1 MSRIDE
7 IQKELEEF
15 KERQKNKE
23 EAMQEAARKAEEARK
38 LAEKEAQRA
47 TEAYCKAEEARKLAE
62 ETAKAIEEVKTYEDN
77 KVDAPEEN
85 NFNYE
90 EKQENDKKTT
100 EVSEE
105 KEKNSKNGNVKI
117 KYFAIGALV
126 TILAIGGCRLV
137 KEAKGGKLIK
147 PTKTPTNSNITT
159 PISIPT
165 STPLAEQ
172 NITDKEF
179 VSLVNRV
186 TEDLNNRGIKLTQ
199 DEIVSYVMIVN
210 IEKIARENPELI
222 KTVIGNKD
230 PNVVLQDAYM
240 VMGARVTYNYEMY
253 SETNDS
259 SKFLDPTL
267 VVYSANQKDKTK
279 TIIDLVK
286 EISTIEDNEK
296 FNEAVVNLLDKI
308 YDPKDKLYDLDAG
321 TIFLLQEVLVPVR
334 GLYGTV
340 LNPDDRFNER
350 GLNAIKYLVPY
361 ATDSEEYINNG
372 LSAGGIRDI
381 NALLKECALSKE
393 ASLVSPKVRQRTLEY
408 NYETNEIII

>member
-77 KVDAPEEN
+77 KVDAPEE
-85 NFNYE
+85 
-90 EKQENDKKTT
+90 
-100 EVSEE
+100 
-105 KEKNSKNGNVKI
+105 KEKTSKNGNVKI

-147 PTKTPTNSNITT
+147 QTKTPTNSNMTI

-321 TIFLLQEVLVPVR
+321 TIFLLQEVLEPVR